1 MKRLKI
7 KDIVMIALLSALYM
21 IFYMVSGTAVMIFG
35 AFGHAISPG
44 VCAIFT
50 GTIMYFMSRK
60 VGKFGQFLIMQAIC
74 MILFSIMGA
83 GYLPWFITSMLGAL
97 IADLIASTSD
107 KPSAWRVAAASG
119 VFHVGQAFGSI
130 IPSMFFMESYREEWI
145 SRGQTPEAMD
155 EMISYT
161 TGFMGIVSTAVVFLL
176 AVVGVYIGYFILRKH
191 FEHANVR
198 NAA

>member
-1 MKRLKI
+1 MFLSIVFAAVSAIVSI
-7 KDIVMIALLSALYM
+7 KAYT
-21 IFYMVSGTAVMIFG
+21 Y
-35 AFGHAISPG
+35 
-44 VCAIFT
+44 
-50 GTIMYFMSRK
+50 
-60 VGKFGQFLIMQAIC
+60 
-74 MILFSIMGA
+74 
-83 GYLPWFITSMLGAL
+83 
-97 IADLIASTSD
+97 
-107 KPSAWRVAAASG
+107 KPSVWRVAAASG